1 MENTSIKDLIQKTKE
16 FVQTDKFQLLVA
28 YLPLFF
34 AWVPVLAVSYQKE
47 HIRKACL
54 NSCLFTGYFLAV
66 TFGSIIIGY
75 IPFIG
80 QILGWLLHFAGILGY
95 VGGSFFFLYSEWIEK
110 SIDFSLVAEHRGF
123 LDKYFQQ

>member
-1 MENTSIKDLIQKTKE
+1 VENTSIKDLIQKIRE

-34 AWVPVLAVSYQKE
+34 AWVPVLAISHQKE
-47 HIRKACL
+47 QIRKACL

-75 IPFIG
+75 VPFIG
-80 QILGWLLHFAGILGY
+80 PILGWLIHFTGIAAY

-110 SIDFSLVAEHRGF
+110 SIDFSLVKEHRGF
-123 LDKYFQQ
+123 LEQYFQQ